1 VSWRVF
7 KNGQK
12 WTKRDR
18 IWTEMGRTIESNWTE
33 IYRNGQKYGHGDI
46 NGKNMDTNGHKYR
59 NMDRNGSTI

>member
-1 VSWRVF
+1 
-7 KNGQK
+7 
-12 WTKRDR
+12 
-18 IWTEMGRTIESNWTE
+18 MGRTIESNWTE